1 VLAWNYETA
10 MSFGNLAA
18 LLHDQGDLAGARPL
32 YERAMAIADKVLG
45 TEHPNTNRVRH
56 NFARLL
62 LADGNAAEALTSSEA
77 ALAAH
82 KNGLGEN
89 HP

>member
-18 LLHDQGDLAGARPL
+18 LLHDQGDLAGACPL

-45 TEHPNTNRVRH
+45 TDHQNTSAPARSPCAHAIVRH
-56 NFARLL
+56 R
-62 LADGNAAEALTSSEA
+62 EIALMTASVYSVV
-77 ALAAH
+77 
-82 KNGLGEN
+82 
-89 HP
+89 